1 MDYTPISLPSV
12 ADDKKSSLVGML
24 LTELGKETSSTL
36 LCSNMWKSRTQDLLL
51 CRVSTLK
58 GAEHL
63 SYTLAYLG
71 CKPVEAKVQR
81 WKALLTSKE
90 SQSTT
95 QGGENS
101 TYEIFRRE
109 PEWYYRASAP
119 YYRASV
125 IMIRRMKIQTT
136 STRAQNLC
144 KTLQRFCE
152 HMPLLVRTLKI
163 IKSNTPELLRQVT
176 ELL

>member
-12 ADDKKSSLVGML
+12 ADDKKSSLVGMSS
-24 LTELGKETSSTL
+24 TELGKETTSTL
-36 LCSNMWKSRTQDLLL
+36 HYSNVKKSRTHDLLL

-95 QGGENS
+95 QGGEF
-101 TYEIFRRE
+101 YI
-109 PEWYYRASAP
+109 
-119 YYRASV
+119 
-125 IMIRRMKIQTT
+125 
-136 STRAQNLC
+136 
-144 KTLQRFCE
+144 
-152 HMPLLVRTLKI
+152 
-163 IKSNTPELLRQVT
+163 
-176 ELL
+176 

>member
-12 ADDKKSSLVGML
+12 ADDKKSSLVGMSS
-24 LTELGKETSSTL
+24 TELGKGTSSTL

-63 SYTLAYLG
+63 SYTLDYLG

-95 QGGENS
+95 QGGVVLHMRSSEENS
-101 TYEIFRRE
+101 
-109 PEWYYRASAP
+109 
-119 YYRASV
+119 
-125 IMIRRMKIQTT
+125 
-136 STRAQNLC
+136 NG
-144 KTLQRFCE
+144 
-152 HMPLLVRTLKI
+152 
-163 IKSNTPELLRQVT
+163 VT
-176 ELL
+176 EPLHLLQSLCIHVQKDEDSDYK